1 MIKAAVIAALA
12 IPVLCASAADYSA
25 DLQKARTQADTW
37 CNNLSRITG
46 DLKELGV
53 ELPAPSA
60 EYSYEDE
67 TVTDDTKIMSE
78 LGMIFDADTSRII
91 YLGNVRFIDRRLSI
105 KAAQQ
110 LHIHLPGLSKAIDGS
125 EADNPAAEATPGQ
138 VIDAATPAP
147 EQAAEDPAAQE
158 EESGY
163 KGEPAAID
171 TEHAIADTIS
181 NTILLYAPT
190 SGKDIAIDYGKNS
203 IRIKPGEGSAPAPR
217 LLADAAGNILLEGG
231 IIHLAMVDDQGQRS
245 ELCTS
250 GGHVYYH
257 AATSTLHIPGKS
269 SFNHPDG
276 TLSCSEMLCVRLAPA
291 AATDSG
297 KKKGFMSQ
305 FTGLKFEGIDTA
317 SAKGQV
323 VASQRAREDQP
334 GTELHGDE
342 LRYNGKTG
350 DCSLTGS
357 KCRIVYG
364 EYIVNANEGI
374 HLLPNG
380 DIELRGSD
388 ISGNYT
394 RGGDKGASPIA
405 GTFKANDNVIFR
417 ADLGTITTNKGIT
430 IADTEMD
437 FSSEGPT
444 HLVLAR
450 KPGAKVPEQ
459 KPGMPNLAI
468 AQFGEIARA
477 KASGN
482 VIAHRYAPVTRKCI
496 GELKADSVET
506 DINTGETLI
515 TSAPGQQLTAVYN
528 GNRVEAT
535 PAEGKMAIMEMQA
548 NGDIRLNG
556 ERISAVMLSDK
567 GTTTARCRDYV
578 RLIRAEDRL
587 ETGSATRINSEAAI
601 LTTRGPLSAKL
612 TSDKQET
619 QPSKGG
625 SPIGN
630 FNYTGIQEATTNSG
644 CTVQTE
650 KGSMQCTG
658 PVRLTMDTSGKGQD
672 KMLGG
677 IKRATARG
685 NVAVAG
691 KDSTGRMLRATGD
704 FLEVDAASG
713 MKVLKGKEVTLAD
726 ANNTHVASG
735 EGAAISID
743 ANNNASITGARH
755 TTHATNIKQQIEQQK
770 SQKSN
775 Q

>member
-12 IPVLCASAADYSA
+12 IPVLSASAADYRA
-25 DLQKARTQADTW
+25 DLQTTRTQADTW
-37 CNNLSRITG
+37 CANFTQIEC

-53 ELPAPSA
+53 EIPGAS
-60 EYSYEDE
+60 EDYTYPE
-67 TVTDDTKIMSE
+67 EAVTDDTKIMSE
-78 LGMIFDADTSRII
+78 LGMMFDAGASRII
-91 YLGNVRFIDRRLSI
+91 YLGNVRLIDKRLCI
-105 KAAQQ
+105 KAGQQ
-110 LHIHLPGLSKAIDGS
+110 LHIHLPGLSKAVDKKNT
-125 EADNPAAEATPGQ
+125 DNPASEISLPGEETAT
-138 VIDAATPAP
+138 APAQEEP
-147 EQAAEDPAAQE
+147 DKE

-163 KGEPAAID
+163 QGEPAAID

-190 SGKDIAIDYGKNS
+190 PGKDIAIDYGKNS

-276 TLSCSEMLCVRLAPA
+276 TLSCSEMLCVRLAP

-405 GTFKANDNVIFR
+405 GTFKANDNVVFR

-450 KPGAKVPEQ
+450 KPGAKDPEQ

-482 VIAHRYAPVTRKCI
+482 VIAHRYAPATRKCI

-515 TSAPGQQLTAVYN
+515 TSATGQQLTAVYN

-535 PAEGKMAIMEMQA
+535 PAEGKMATMEMQA

-625 SPIGN
+625 SPIGS